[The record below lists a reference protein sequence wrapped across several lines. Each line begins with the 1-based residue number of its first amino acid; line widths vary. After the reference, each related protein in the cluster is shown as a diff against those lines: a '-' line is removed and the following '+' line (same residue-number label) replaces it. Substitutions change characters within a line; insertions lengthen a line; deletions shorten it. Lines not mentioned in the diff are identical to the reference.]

1 VQNIPKKKNKNG
13 SKWINMDQHG
23 SKSHEASQNIREHFA
38 KDGAFFR
45 KQKKYR
51 TVRNYSEHTGN
62 EARNR

>member
-1 VQNIPKKKNKNG
+1 
-13 SKWINMDQHG
+13 MDQNG

-45 KQKKYR
+45 KEKKYR